1 MSGKDPN
8 MQHSRARRH
17 FLGLATA
24 TTARIALIAAAL
36 SSSSI
41 AHAKG
46 KAWWKTGGSS
56 PGQGQGQPGGH
67 GQAGGQSGGQSGGQ
81 GQSGGGAMCF
91 LRGTS
96 IMTPTGEVFIE
107 DLQIGDR
114 VETVSGKSR
123 AVKWIGRQAYK
134 RSGSSWKDG
143 VVPIRISEHALGH
156 KTPHWDLYLSPGHAL
171 FIDGVLIRVKD
182 LVNGTS
188 IAPAP
193 HRETI
198 EYFQIVLDSHDVIL
212 AEGVPAETFLL
223 ASNNIEGFANF
234 AEFDRL
240 YPGDRHR
247 SMTPYAPIIGMSG
260 REHLKALLPRRVH
273 RAFRM
278 REPVCEV
285 NERIAARAGQ
295 LIG

>member
-8 MQHSRARRH
+8 MQHNRARRH

-24 TTARIALIAAAL
+24 TIARIALIAAAL

-67 GQAGGQSGGQSGGQ
+67 GQSGGQSGGQ
-81 GQSGGGAMCF
+81 GQSGGSAMCF

-114 VETVSGKSR
+114 VETVSGKAR
-123 AVKWIGRQAYK
+123 AVKWIGRQSYK
-134 RSGSSWKDG
+134 RSGSTWKDG
-143 VVPIRISEHALGH
+143 VVPIRISQHALGH
-156 KTPHWDLYLSPGHAL
+156 NTPHTDLYLSPGHAL
-171 FIDGVLIRVKD
+171 FMDGVLIRVKD

-193 HRETI
+193 YRETI

-212 AEGVPAETFLL
+212 AEGVPAETFQLT
-223 ASNNIEGFANF
+223 SNNIEGFMNV
-234 AEFDRL
+234 AEFARL
-240 YPGDRHR
+240 YPGDQHR

-260 REHLKALLPRRVH
+260 REHLKALFPRRVH

-278 REPVCEV
+278 REPVCDV

>member
-1 MSGKDPN
+1 MSGN
-8 MQHSRARRH
+8 ELHMQRNRARRH

-24 TTARIALIAAAL
+24 TTARIALVAAAL
-36 SSSSI
+36 SPSSI
-41 AHAKG
+41 VHAKG
-46 KAWWKTGGSS
+46 KMWWKTDGNA
-56 PGQGQGQPGGH
+56 H
-67 GQAGGQSGGQSGGQ
+67 GQSGGHGESGG
-81 GQSGGGAMCF
+81 SAMCF

-114 VETVSGKSR
+114 VETVGGKAR
-123 AVKWIGRQAYK
+123 AIKWIGRQSYK

-143 VVPIRISEHALGH
+143 VVPIRIWRHALGH
-156 KTPHWDLYLSPGHAL
+156 KTPHRDLYLSPGHAL
-171 FIDGVLIRVKD
+171 FIDGVLVRVKD

-223 ASNNIEGFANF
+223 TSNNIEGFMDFGEF
-234 AEFDRL
+234 ARL
-240 YPGDRHR
+240 YPGDQHR
-247 SMTPYAPIIGMSG
+247 SMAPYAPIVGLDSG
-260 REHLKALLPRRVH
+260 REHLKALLPRGVR
-273 RAFRM
+273 RAFQM
-278 REPVCEV
+278 REPVQDIY
-285 NERIAARAGQ
+285 ERVAARAGQ
-295 LIG
+295 LVS

>member
-1 MSGKDPN
+1 MSGNEPN
-8 MQHSRARRH
+8 VQHNRARRH

-24 TTARIALIAAAL
+24 ATARIALVAAAL
-36 SSSSI
+36 SPSI

-56 PGQGQGQPGGH
+56 PGHGHGPGGH
-67 GQAGGQSGGQSGGQ
+67 GQSGGQ
-81 GQSGGGAMCF
+81 GQSGGSPMCF

-107 DLQIGDR
+107 DLQIGDL
-114 VETVSGKSR
+114 VETVSGKAR
-123 AVKWIGRQAYK
+123 AVKWIGRHAYK
-134 RSGSSWKDG
+134 RNGSSWKDA
-143 VVPIRISEHALGH
+143 VVPIRISQHALGH
-156 KTPHWDLYLSPGHAL
+156 KMPHWDLYLSPGHAL
-171 FIDGVLIRVKD
+171 YIDGVLIRVKD

-198 EYFQIVLDSHDVIL
+198 EYYQIMLDSHDVIL

-223 ASNNIEGFANF
+223 TANNIEAFANF
-234 AEFDRL
+234 AEFGLL

-247 SMTPYAPIIGMSG
+247 SMTPYAPIVGLSG
-260 REHLKALLPRRVH
+260 REHLKALLPRGVR
-273 RAFRM
+273 RAFQM
-278 REPVCEV
+278 REPVQDIYG
-285 NERIAARAGQ
+285 RIAARAQQ
-295 LIG
+295 LVV

>member
-1 MSGKDPN
+1 MSGKEPN
-8 MQHSRARRH
+8 MRHNSARRH

-24 TTARIALIAAAL
+24 AAARIALAAAAM

-56 PGQGQGQPGGH
+56 PGQGHGNGHSQGH
-67 GQAGGQSGGQSGGQ
+67 GNGGQSGGKP
-81 GQSGGGAMCF
+81 MCF

-96 IMTPTGEVFIE
+96 VMTPTGEVFVE

-114 VETVSGKSR
+114 VETVGGKAR
-123 AVKWIGRQAYK
+123 AVKWIGRQSYK
-134 RSGSSWKDG
+134 RSGTSWSDS
-143 VVPIRISEHALGH
+143 VVPVRIRRHALGH
-156 KTPHWDLYLSPGHAL
+156 KAPHRDLYLSPGHAL
-171 FIDGVLIRVKD
+171 FMDGVLIRVKD

-198 EYFQIVLDSHDVIL
+198 EYFQIVLDSHDVVL

-223 ASNNIEGFANF
+223 TANNIEGFMNF
-234 AEFDRL
+234 GEFARL
-240 YPGDRHR
+240 YPSDQYRA
-247 SMTPYAPIIGMSG
+247 MAPYAPVVGLSG
-260 REHLKALLPRRVH
+260 REHLKALLPRGVR
-273 RAFRM
+273 RAFQM
-278 REPVCEV
+278 REPVSDIS
-285 NERIAARAGQ
+285 ERIAARAGQ
-295 LIG
+295 LVG